1 MRISDWSSDVCSSD
15 LQGGGGNYSAPSHV
29 HFHNCRRL
37 HLASYYLS
45 MIEQGVGRQ
54 SMLIR
59 NFIPGEETELRRVFM
74 SSVHELARGFYTPRS
89 EEHTYE
95 LQSLITNSSAVI
107 SLNKKTTT

>member
-1 MRISDWSSDVCSSD
+1 MFFFFYLCCFFFFFKQKTAYEMRISDWSSDVCSSD
-15 LQGGGGNYSAPSHV
+15 L
-29 HFHNCRRL
+29 NCRRL

-74 SSVHELARGFYTPRS
+74 SSVHELARGFYTP
-89 EEHTYE
+89 EQ
-95 LQSLITNSSAVI
+95 LDAWAPVV
-107 SLNKKTTT
+107 